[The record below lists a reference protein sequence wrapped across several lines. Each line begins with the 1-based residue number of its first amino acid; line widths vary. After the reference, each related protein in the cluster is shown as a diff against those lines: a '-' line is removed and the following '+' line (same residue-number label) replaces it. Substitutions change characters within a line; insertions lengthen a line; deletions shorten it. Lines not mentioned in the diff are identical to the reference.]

1 MHAGLEVDIEDPHG
15 VSGTTLR
22 PGASCCSFGP
32 AVCPITRPCCPGS
45 KQKLSWTC
53 GSGLAVCW
61 CSIWHADAN
70 LELRFGVHTFG
81 WLQVRGV
88 DTLDGVNGL
97 RIEITPGVGGCARFT
112 GWTWPHGCEKR
123 PDVRAVQSGQMLKSY
138 QTFAMAVGSAC
149 LLLKSSCSLIQG
161 ELSSQGAHE
170 AKMPKSGRC
179 EGVNR
184 LVHTSIFRQT
194 KSTGTPMYLHLH
206 PQTFRKT

>member
-1 MHAGLEVDIEDPHG
+1 MSVAQLFDRA
-15 VSGTTLR
+15 R
-22 PGASCCSFGP
+22 PA
-32 AVCPITRPCCPGS
+32 AVLGRPSALSLGHDARARNKSCPGLVALAS
-45 KQKLSWTC
+45 PCAGARCGTLMQTSSC
-53 GSGLAVCW
+53 GSEFIL
-61 CSIWHADAN
+61 
-70 LELRFGVHTFG
+70 
-81 WLQVRGV
+81 
-88 DTLDGVNGL
+88 LDGSK
-97 RIEITPGVGGCARFT
+97 CAALTRWMVSTVFASKSRQEWVDVLAST

-138 QTFAMAVGSAC
+138 QTFAMAVGPAC

-170 AKMPKSGRC
+170 AKMPKSGRL